1 MRFIFE
7 KTMQT
12 TLNSRSALL
21 LTLVGAVCLTL
32 FLNPCFA
39 QTTHTISGY
48 IHDGEDG
55 ETMPGAV
62 VTLLGTETGTLSN
75 DYGFFSISLPE
86 DTVTVS
92 ITYVGYSPLVHRF
105 YLDRDTVLN
114 YDMMTSGTALDEVII
129 VGRNEDDHLSRNQ
142 MSYVRLPIEEVKTIP
157 VLLGE
162 VDILKS
168 IQLLPGVQSGSEGG
182 TGLYV
187 RGGGPDQNLILLDE
201 APVYNASHM
210 LGLFSIFNSDAINDM
225 ELYKGGYPARFGG
238 RLSSILDVKMK
249 EGNNKR
255 FEVSGG
261 LGLIS
266 SRLTLEGPIVKDKAS
281 FVVSG
286 RRTYVDLFT
295 RPLNNANTDN
305 RQWNVIPDYA
315 FQDIN
320 AKVNCKLGQNDKLFL
335 SGYFGRDNFRFLDG
349 RFDFGMDWGN
359 TTGTLRWN
367 HIFNEKLFMNATVVG
382 SDYNYDISYNYT
394 DRQIRL
400 FSNIRDLT
408 LKQDFDF
415 FPGGNH
421 FVRFGFSQTQH
432 SLQPR
437 GVNGGT
443 TGTEFDFQ
451 SSPRFSS
458 LESAAYISDD
468 ITLGARSR
476 LHLGMRL
483 SAFLTE
489 GRNYASPEPR
499 LSYLYRI
506 TPNLTFKGSY
516 ARMNQYVHLISN
528 SAIPL
533 PTDIWY
539 PTTDQTQPE
548 RSDQVALGLNSLLW
562 NGKLELN
569 GEVFGKYYQNLVEYS
584 EGADLVYFDDIESE
598 LTYGRGWSY
607 GAELFLRKQKGDFT
621 GWIGYTLAWSF
632 RQFDEI
638 NGGMPFPNKF
648 DRRHD
653 ISAVLHYKLSPKWT
667 LSGNWIY
674 GTGNA
679 VTLPY
684 GGYYLTDVPELFGNI
699 VPDYQNRNSF
709 RMPAYHRMDL
719 SAIWHINPEKGHSE
733 LVFNVYNLYSRR
745 NTYFIYFDPKVTVD
759 NEITIRNT
767 PKQLSLFPVIPAITY
782 NFRY

>member
-1 MRFIFE
+1 MRFIVD
-7 KTMQT
+7 TAMQT
-12 TLNSRSALL
+12 HTNLRSFLL
-21 LTLVGAVCLTL
+21 LAFFWSACFSL
-32 FLNPCFA
+32 FS
-39 QTTHTISGY
+39 QQTHTISGY
-48 IHDGEDG
+48 IQDGDDG
-55 ETMPGAV
+55 ETLPGAV
-62 VTLLGTETGTLSN
+62 VTFLGTETGTLSN
-75 DYGFFSISLPE
+75 EYGFFSISFPS
-86 DTVTVS
+86 DTVTLSVS
-92 ITYVGYSPLVHRF
+92 YVGYSPLVHRF
-105 YLDRDTVLN
+105 YLDGDTVLN
-114 YDMMTSGTALDEVII
+114 YEMQASGTSLDEVII
-129 VGRNEDDHLSRNQ
+129 VGKNEDDHLSRNQ

-162 VDILKS
+162 VDIIRS

-210 LGLFSIFNSDAINDM
+210 LGLFSIFNGDAINDM

-261 LGLIS
+261 LGAIA
-266 SRLTLEGPIVKDKAS
+266 SRLTFEGPIVKDKAS
-281 FVVSG
+281 FIVSG

-295 RPLNNANTDN
+295 RPLNQANAEN
-305 RQWNVIPDYA
+305 RNWNVIPDYH

-320 AKVNCKLGQNDKLFL
+320 AKVNVQLGHNDKLYL
-335 SGYFGRDNFRFLDG
+335 SGYFGQDNFLYRDG
-349 RFDFGMDWGN
+349 RFDFGLNWGN

-367 HIFNEKLFMNATVVG
+367 HIFTDKLFMNATVVAT
-382 SDYNYDISYNYT
+382 DYNYDVEYAYT
-394 DRQIRL
+394 DREIKL
-400 FSNIRDLT
+400 FSNIKDLT
-408 LKQDFDF
+408 FKQDFDF

-421 FVRFGFSQTQH
+421 FVKFGFSQTQH
-432 SLQPR
+432 KLRPR

-443 TGTEFDFQ
+443 AGTDFDFQ
-451 SSPRFSS
+451 STPELSS
-458 LESAAYISDD
+458 LESAVYLSDD

-476 LHLGMRL
+476 LHLGMRF
-483 SAFLTE
+483 SAFLT
-489 GRNYASPEPR
+489 GGQNYAAPEPR
-499 LSYLYRI
+499 LSYLYRLS
-506 TPNLTFKGSY
+506 PNLSFKGSY
-516 ARMNQYVHLISN
+516 SRMNQYIHLISN
-528 SAIPL
+528 SAVPL

-539 PTTDQTQPE
+539 PSSAQTKPE
-548 RSDQVALGLNSLLW
+548 RSDQVALGLNGLLA
-562 NGKLELN
+562 NGMIELN

-584 EGADLVYFDDIESE
+584 EGANLIYFENIEQE

-607 GAELFLRKQKGDFT
+607 GAELFVRKQKGDFT
-621 GWIGYTLAWSF
+621 GWIGYTLAWST

-638 NGGMPFPNKF
+638 NFGNPFPNKY

-653 ISAVLHYKLSPKWT
+653 LSAVLHYKLNDKWT
-667 LSGNWIY
+667 FSGNWVY

-679 VTLPY
+679 VTLPS
-684 GGYYLTDVPELFGNI
+684 GGYFLTDVPELFGNI
-699 VPDYQNRNSF
+699 VPDYETRNGF

-719 SAIWHINPEKGHSE
+719 SAIWHIRPEKGHSE
-733 LVFNVYNLYSRR
+733 LVFNVYNVYSRR
-745 NTYFIYFDPKVTVD
+745 NTYFVYFDPEVSVD
-759 NEITIRNT
+759 NEISLKNT